1 MDTFVVMIGQQ
12 KVSMDTFAV
21 RIGRSKYPCILLPAL
36 KSYLIV
42 GLYNIF
48 AVAAEKADERRMKV
62 HAGARHRESKRAL
75 K

>member
-1 MDTFVVMIGQQ
+1 
-12 KVSMDTFAV
+12 
-21 RIGRSKYPCILLPAL
+21 L